1 MQLKHAALVIVDIS
15 GYTAFLR
22 QRNLTLLHA
31 EEIITQLLEAVIDA
45 AEYPLTLNK
54 FEGDAAFLY
63 AVMDDDHEK
72 VAKDILKQTLAFFP
86 AFERKA
92 AELDQDTAYCDCDAC
107 SQISRLKLKAFLH
120 HGEVVIKQ
128 IRQFEELAG
137 EEVILIHRLLK
148 NSIES
153 DEYILM
159 SSSFAKLT
167 EGISEFKREK
177 RTEKYGDDPA
187 VEVEVF
193 FPAPKI
199 PPLEIPTYTPQ
210 KANMFSAQIKRLFAH
225 SFGKHEDFNHIPHEK
240 IKFFAY
246 FKEMMGL

>member
-1 MQLKHAALVIVDIS
+1 MELKHAALVIVDIS
-15 GYTAFLR
+15 GYTQFLR
-22 QRNLTLLHA
+22 QRSLTLLHA

-54 FEGDAAFLY
+54 LEGDAAFLY
-63 AVMDDDHEK
+63 ALMEDEHEK
-72 VAKDILKQTLAFFP
+72 VAKDILKQVQAFFP

-107 SQISRLKLKAFLH
+107 SQISHLKLKAFVH
-120 HGEVVIKQ
+120 HGEVVMKQ

-148 NSIES
+148 NSVEA

-159 SSSFAKLT
+159 SSAFAKLT
-167 EGISEFKREK
+167 GGIPELRKEK

-187 VEVEVF
+187 IEVEVF
-193 FPAPKI
+193 YPTPKI
-199 PPLEIPTYTPQ
+199 PPLEIQEYTPQ
-210 KANMFSAQIKRLFAH
+210 KANMFSAQIKRLFSHA
-225 SFGKHEDFNHIPHEK
+225 FGKKEGFTHLPNEK
-240 IKFFAY
+240 VGVLAY
-246 FKEMMGL
+246 FREMMG